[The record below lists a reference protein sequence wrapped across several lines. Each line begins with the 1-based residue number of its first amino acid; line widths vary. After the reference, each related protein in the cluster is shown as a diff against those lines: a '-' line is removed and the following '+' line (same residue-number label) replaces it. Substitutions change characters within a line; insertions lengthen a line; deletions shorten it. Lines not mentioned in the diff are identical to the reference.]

1 MTKTFPYEHFVEE
14 STKVVWVNYNGNGQ
28 LGRYGVPHLIKKFYP
43 GHTYKFCSEQQLQE
57 LVHSNLSIV
66 QSSVIITLCVLRVG
80 K

>member
-57 LVHSNLSIV
+57 LVLSN
-66 QSSVIITLCVLRVG
+66 
-80 K
+80 